1 MKLFTIFDE
10 GPFWAAHKNAT
21 QFGMG
26 LYFIQCME
34 QSILEH
40 DKAQKEYAAA
50 LLLQDEQIIAQKK
63 GQLDYYE
70 GILILAGQLKEP
82 EEMI

>member
-1 MKLFTIFDE
+1 MNLYTIFDE
-10 GPFWAAHKNAT
+10 GPFWDAHKNAA
-21 QFGMG
+21 QFGLG

-40 DKAQKEYAAA
+40 DRAQKEYAAA
-50 LLLQDEQIIAQKK
+50 LLLQDEQIIAQTK

-70 GILILAGQLKEP
+70 GMLILAGQLKD
-82 EEMI
+82 EELI